1 MKDWFKSITFDKGFI
16 TLDTDYRLIMS
27 SKIKDVKMDENTRV
41 WFYSYE
47 YKKIILPDKFIPDKK
62 FIEYHNDVIFQR

>member
-1 MKDWFKSITFDKGFI
+1 
-16 TLDTDYRLIMS
+16 MS
-27 SKIKDVKMDENTRV
+27 SKIKDVKMDENTRE